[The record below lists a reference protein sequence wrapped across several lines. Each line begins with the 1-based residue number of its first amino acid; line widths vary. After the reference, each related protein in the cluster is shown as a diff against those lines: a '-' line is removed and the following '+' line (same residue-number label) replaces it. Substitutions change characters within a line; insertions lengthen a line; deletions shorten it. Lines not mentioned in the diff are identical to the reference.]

1 MNLVGVLAV
10 AAAAAY
16 LWSLRAVPA
25 DAVARRSRRRKA
37 IAFMVA
43 LVVIVLALGWPV
55 DGLAERFPWGHML
68 QHMLLIAVAA
78 PLLVLS
84 EPWLRPLNAMP
95 RRWRGPTGRVL
106 FRDPR
111 TERLRAAAALLLVP
125 AIAWAAFHA
134 VFIAFH
140 VPALYDLTLHHR
152 IVHDVEHLL
161 FLVLAIGFW
170 VPVIHRERMGTMD
183 RLVYLMAA
191 GFAGSALGLWL
202 VTAPPQYGYP
212 GAGWLSAA
220 ADQRLAAGI
229 MGGPGSVE
237 IALMA
242 GIVIYRWLGED
253 EHAPSRAIAGGTGA

>member
-1 MNLVGVLAV
+1 MNLVSVLVVAV
-10 AAAAAY
+10 AAGF
-16 LWSLRAVPA
+16 LWSLGALPA
-25 DAVARRSRRRKA
+25 DADARRSRRRKA

-43 LVVIVLALGWPV
+43 LLAIVLALGWPV
-55 DGLAERFPWGHML
+55 EGLAQRFQWGHMV

-84 EPWLRPLNAMP
+84 EPWLRPLHAMP

-106 FRDPR
+106 FHDPR
-111 TERLRAAAALLLVP
+111 TERLRAAAAWLLVP
-125 AIAWAAFHA
+125 VIAWAAFHA

-140 VPALYDLTLHHR
+140 VPALYELTLHHPV
-152 IVHDVEHLL
+152 VHDAEHLL
-161 FLVLAIGFW
+161 FLGLAIGFW
-170 VPVIHRERMGTMD
+170 VPVLHRERMGTMD

-191 GFAGSALGLWL
+191 GFVGSALGLWL

-212 GAGWLSAA
+212 GAEWLSAA

-237 IALMA
+237 IAVLA

-253 EHAPSRAIAGGTGA
+253 EHAPSRAIAGGKGA

>member
-1 MNLVGVLAV
+1 
-10 AAAAAY
+10 
-16 LWSLRAVPA
+16 
-25 DAVARRSRRRKA
+25 
-37 IAFMVA
+37 MVA
-43 LVVIVLALGWPV
+43 LTAIVLALGWPV
-55 DGLAERFPWGHML
+55 EGLAQRFQWGHML

-84 EPWLRPLNAMP
+84 EPWLRPLHAMP

-111 TERLRAAAALLLVP
+111 TERLRAAAAWFLVP
-125 AIAWAAFHA
+125 VIAWAAFHA

-140 VPALYDLTLHHR
+140 VPALYELTLHHPF
-152 IVHDVEHLL
+152 VHDAEHLL
-161 FLVLAIGFW
+161 FLGLAIGFW

-191 GFAGSALGLWL
+191 GFVGSALGLWL

-220 ADQRLAAGI
+220 
-229 MGGPGSVE
+229 GGST
-237 IALMA
+237 
-242 GIVIYRWLGED
+242 
-253 EHAPSRAIAGGTGA
+253 AGGRHHGWAGVGGDRADGGHRDLSMARGGRARADACDRGRQGRMIANDTLVWAGFLTLVIPATIYLVVVILIWRTGSRTK